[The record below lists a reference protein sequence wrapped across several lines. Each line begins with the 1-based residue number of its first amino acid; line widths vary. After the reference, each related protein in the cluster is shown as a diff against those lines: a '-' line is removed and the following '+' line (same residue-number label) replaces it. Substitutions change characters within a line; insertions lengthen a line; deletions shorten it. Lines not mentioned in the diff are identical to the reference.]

1 MTLARWEVIL
11 LVIQIKD
18 PLPSPGQQLMIGI
31 RHCVP
36 KHEAGLPI
44 NLPVAVI

>member
-1 MTLARWEVIL
+1 MALAGQEVIL
-11 LVIQIKD
+11 LTIQIKN
-18 PLPSPGQQLMIGI
+18 PLPFPSQQLMIGI